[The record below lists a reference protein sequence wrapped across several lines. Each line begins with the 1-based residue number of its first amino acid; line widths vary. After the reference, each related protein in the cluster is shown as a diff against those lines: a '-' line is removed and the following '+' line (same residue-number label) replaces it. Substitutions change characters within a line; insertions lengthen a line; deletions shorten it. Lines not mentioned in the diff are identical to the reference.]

1 VIEIAHALPWVK
13 IESHVVVVV
22 VVDEISPTEEAS
34 EDANSSCQPANQEII
49 LSDRTEPRIYLII
62 LRKHKV

>member
-13 IESHVVVVV
+13 IESHVVV